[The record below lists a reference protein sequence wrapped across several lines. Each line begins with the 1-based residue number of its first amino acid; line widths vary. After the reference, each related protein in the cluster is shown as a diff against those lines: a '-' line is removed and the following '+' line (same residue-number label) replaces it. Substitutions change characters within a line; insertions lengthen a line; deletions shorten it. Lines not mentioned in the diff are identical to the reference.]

1 MTQVIPLSAIP
12 FQEFSITLGGQ
23 RCKFSIYQ
31 KDGGMF
37 LDLAVGGVQM
47 LTAMICRDRVEL
59 VRYAYLGFVG
69 SLAFVDTQGES
80 DPYYTGLGSR
90 YKLAY
95 LP

>member
-1 MTQVIPLSAIP
+1 MTQTIPLSAIP
-12 FQEFSITLGGQ
+12 SQSFSITLGGQ

-31 KDGGMF
+31 KDQGMF
-37 LDLAVGGVQM
+37 LDLAVNGAQI

-59 VRYAYLGFVG
+59 VRYAYLGFAG
-69 SLAFVDTQGES
+69 SLAFVDTQGQN

-90 YKLAY
+90 YKLVY

>member
-1 MTQVIPLSAIP
+1 MTQVIPLSAVP
-12 FQEFSITLGGQ
+12 YQTFSITLGGQ
-23 RCKFSIYQ
+23 RCKFAIYQ
-31 KDGGMF
+31 KDQGMF
-37 LDLAVGGVQM
+37 LDLAVGGAQI

-90 YKLAY
+90 YQLAY